1 MTLKQLFMIVLKSIS
16 LFAECLV
23 TFSIQVIRLYQR
35 HRLFKSP
42 TCRFHP
48 TCSEYMIQ
56 ALEKHGLLKG
66 LYKGLGRIFRC
77 HPLGK
82 FGYDPV
88 D

>member
-1 MTLKQLFMIVLKSIS
+1 MRKITEILIKL
-16 LFAECLV
+16 
-23 TFSIQVIRLYQR
+23 IRFYQA
-35 HRLFKSP
+35 HRPFKTP

>member
-1 MTLKQLFMIVLKSIS
+1 MYMRKITEILIKL
-16 LFAECLV
+16 
-23 TFSIQVIRLYQR
+23 IRFYQI
-35 HRLFKSP
+35 HRPFKAP

-48 TCSEYMIQ
+48 TCSEYMIE
-56 ALEKHGLLKG
+56 ALNKYGLVKG
-66 LYKGLGRIFRC
+66 LYKGVGRIFRC

>member
-1 MTLKQLFMIVLKSIS
+1 MRKITEILIKL
-16 LFAECLV
+16 
-23 TFSIQVIRLYQR
+23 IRFYQI
-35 HRLFKSP
+35 HRPFKTP

-56 ALEKHGLLKG
+56 ALEKYGLSKG
-66 LYKGLGRIFRC
+66 LCKGVGRIFRC

>member
-1 MTLKQLFMIVLKSIS
+1 
-16 LFAECLV
+16 
-23 TFSIQVIRLYQR
+23 
-35 HRLFKSP
+35 
-42 TCRFHP
+42 
-48 TCSEYMIQ
+48 MIQ